1 MTGSHQELT
10 SDTFASHDIAGRSF
24 YTDERKEAMR
34 TNWPAYV
41 AAEVNRIAA
50 DEEAFKRLADLF
62 EQAHG
67 RAPASDCEA
76 YKWGAKMED
85 AALTVMGFEGR
96 AGFQYNYDLCLM
108 AEYGPWVT
116 IRLDSTSRKSD
127 AHQRP
132 F

>member
-1 MTGSHQELT
+1 
-10 SDTFASHDIAGRSF
+10 
-24 YTDERKEAMR
+24 MR

-50 DEEAFKRLADLF
+50 DEEALKRLVDLF

-67 RAPASDCEA
+67 WAPESDCVA

-85 AALTVMGFEGR
+85 AALTAMGFEGR

-108 AEYGPWVT
+108 AEYGP
-116 IRLDSTSRKSD
+116 RSD
-127 AHQRP
+127 CWPTVIHIS
-132 F
+132 